1 MTAPNAPLPHPTP
14 STLGDREVPWEGT
27 YLQGKRVALLISGSI
42 AAYRSPDIARALRRQ
57 GADVVAFVSD
67 EALRYVTRDVLAWST
82 VNPVITQLTPAAE
95 HLSDD
100 RPFAAYI
107 LAPATY
113 NTLNKFRQG
122 IADTVLTSTLASA
135 LGRSLNPHL
144 PEAQRP
150 KLLVAPCMHGSLH
163 TPILDETILQLQSW
177 GVRVIPPRDAYGK
190 HNLPDPVAI
199 AVETCRAV
207 SQSPLRHQKIL
218 ITGGPTPVP
227 IDSVRRLTNK
237 FTGRLGMAIA
247 GELYR
252 RGADTHLIH
261 GQGTVTPPSW
271 LPHEIVPTYNVYR
284 DRIHTRL
291 ADTPHTA
298 AIFSAAVADYAP
310 ETVHPGKI
318 PSGILDSIP
327 LQPTSKVIA
336 QVRHNH
342 PQLPMVTFKYQER
355 VSHDKLMQIAG
366 DRLNEGYEAVVAN
379 RGEDQ
384 GPNGEQV
391 AYLVTREGTSDP
403 LIGKP
408 GIARAIANYL
418 ETTLSS

>member
-1 MTAPNAPLPHPTP
+1 MTSNCN
-14 STLGDREVPWEGT
+14 W
-27 YLQGKRVALLISGSI
+27 
-42 AAYRSPDIARALRRQ
+42 
-57 GADVVAFVSD
+57 
-67 EALRYVTRDVLAWST
+67 
-82 VNPVITQLTPAAE
+82 
-95 HLSDD
+95 LS
-100 RPFAAYI
+100 
-107 LAPATY
+107 PATRCTFLSTY
-113 NTLNKFRQG
+113 ERAG
-122 IADTVLTSTLASA
+122 I
-135 LGRSLNPHL
+135 
-144 PEAQRP
+144 
-150 KLLVAPCMHGSLH
+150 
-163 TPILDETILQLQSW
+163 
-177 GVRVIPPRDAYGK
+177 
-190 HNLPDPVAI
+190 
-199 AVETCRAV
+199 
-207 SQSPLRHQKIL
+207 
-218 ITGGPTPVP
+218 
-227 IDSVRRLTNK
+227 
-237 FTGRLGMAIA
+237 
-247 GELYR
+247 
-252 RGADTHLIH
+252 
-261 GQGTVTPPSW
+261 PSW

-291 ADTPHTA
+291 ADTSHTA